1 MHKPNNN
8 KEKTVELFYPFT
20 QQIFIESLHVPE
32 TVFGIEYATVNKNRQ
47 NPCLQGADFW
57 WGKTTNKHN
66 EYTSYIV
73 Y

>member
-57 WGKTTNKHN
+57 
-66 EYTSYIV
+66 
-73 Y
+73 